1 MQQQQFII
9 EELNENGPIVLAEI
23 HTNVQTF
30 LYNKNNPQT
39 ALYKKA
45 RLLIDTGASI
55 SGLDK
60 NLIQLL
66 QLPEYTALAQVEGAG
81 GLVQLKKYRC
91 VLYLPIFLQKG
102 LPLDIVEGNFLQ
114 TPYEGILGRDVLQ
127 FCHFEYNG
135 QSKKYILKAI
145 NF

>member
-9 EELNENGPIVLAEI
+9 EELNENGPIILAEI
-23 HTNVQTF
+23 HTNEHTF
-30 LYNKNNPQT
+30 LYNKNKQHPS
-39 ALYKKA
+39 LYKKA

-66 QLPEYTALAQVEGAG
+66 QLPEYTALAQVEGVG

-102 LPLDIVEGNFLQ
+102 LPLDIVEGNFQQ
-114 TPYEGILGRDVLQ
+114 TPYQGILGRDVLQ
-127 FCHFEYNG
+127 FCHFEYSG
-135 QSKKYILKAI
+135 PSGKYILKAI

>member
-81 GLVQLKKYRC
+81 CLVQLKKYRC

-102 LPLDIVEGNFLQ
+102 LPFR
-114 TPYEGILGRDVLQ
+114 YCGRKFSANPL
-127 FCHFEYNG
+127 
-135 QSKKYILKAI
+135 
-145 NF
+145 